1 MKSVV
6 FEQTNASGGS
16 SEGGS
21 GDGVVQQASVISGSS
36 HNTVTTS
43 RSIEL
48 GVLGY
53 ACDANNRL

>member
-53 ACDANNRL
+53 DCDANNRL